1 MHRYVILHEKFDCG
15 INFCETFLLF
25 NNDILGRH
33 KQDLVKTLEI
43 YFYSSQDHEM
53 FISWKF
59 QLNSFIFK
67 QNIKC
72 RKRSFSNEPR
82 CIYLN
87 WNNFW
92 TKILSVV
99 FEKIHKKLLFTYF
112 KKIDIFLKNS
122 VQVIFCSI
130 LSSKFKQKNQKYP

>member
-72 RKRSFSNEPR
+72 RKGSFSNEPR
-82 CIYLN
+82 CIYMN

-92 TKILSVV
+92 TKIFFWNGFQEL
-99 FEKIHKKLLFTYF
+99 KGTIKLYTLAE
-112 KKIDIFLKNS
+112 NEE
-122 VQVIFCSI
+122 
-130 LSSKFKQKNQKYP
+130 NP